1 MKKKLLTSGV
11 LWAYGLA
18 CVATNQKDQECKNVL
33 ANPVQTQAPV
43 VIQDDSVRYIETED
57 GFRKLTRVIDM
68 TEDPTIKP
76 TVEPTKKPVV
86 SKKNNASEPT
96 KKPTSKQQ
104 KQNKTTTKLY
114 TNIPLS
120 ARFQKY
126 IDGKCKS
133 YGISTNVVMG
143 CIRTE
148 SNFQTQIMGDNGKA
162 YGLMQVQKQWHK
174 ARMKKVG
181 ATDLLNPYDNVSVGI
196 DYLAELYKIYDGN
209 WHKTLMAYN
218 GGHAY
223 CKRRLR
229 MGLTNSPY
237 SRRVMNYAEDFKKER
252 ND

>member
-1 MKKKLLTSGV
+1 MNKKILTSGV

-18 CVATNQKDQECKNVL
+18 CVAVNQKDKECKNVL

-57 GFRKLTRVIDM
+57 GFRKLHRVIDE
-68 TEDPTIKP
+68 TEEPTIKP
-76 TVEPTKKPVV
+76 TKQPKSIVKTTKTTKQPTKKQ
-86 SKKNNASEPT
+86 SSSSS
-96 KKPTSKQQ
+96 TS
-104 KQNKTTTKLY
+104 TKLY

-143 CIRTE
+143 CIRVE

-174 ARMKKVG
+174 ERMKKVG
-181 ATDLLNPYDNVSVGI
+181 ATNLLDPYDNVAVGI
-196 DYLAELYKIYDGN
+196 DYLAELYGIYGN
-209 WHKTLMAYN
+209 YHKALMAYN

-229 MGLTNSPY
+229 MGLVNSPY

>member
-1 MKKKLLTSGV
+1 MNKKILTSGV

-18 CVATNQKDQECKNVL
+18 CVATNQKDSECKNVL

-43 VIQDDSVRYIETED
+43 VIQEENIRYLETEN
-57 GFRKLTRVIDM
+57 GIRKLHRVIDE
-68 TEDPTIKP
+68 TEEPTIKP
-76 TVEPTKKPVV
+76 TKQPKSIVKTTKTTKQPTKKQ
-86 SKKNNASEPT
+86 SSSSS
-96 KKPTSKQQ
+96 TS
-104 KQNKTTTKLY
+104 TKLY

-143 CIRTE
+143 CIRVE

-162 YGLMQVQKQWHK
+162 YGLMQVQKQWHR

-181 ATDLLNPYDNVSVGI
+181 ATNLLDPYDNVAVGI
-196 DYLAELYKIYDGN
+196 DYLAELYGIYGN
-209 WHKTLMAYN
+209 YHKALMAYN

-223 CKRRLR
+223 CKRRVR
-229 MGLTNSPY
+229 AGLVNSPY

>member
-1 MKKKLLTSGV
+1 MNKKILTSGV

-43 VIQDDSVRYIETED
+43 VIQDDSVRYLETEN
-57 GFRKLTRVIDM
+57 GIRKLHRVIDE
-68 TEDPTIKP
+68 TEEPTIKP
-76 TVEPTKKPVV
+76 TKQPKSIAKTTKTTKQPTKKQ
-86 SKKNNASEPT
+86 SSSSS
-96 KKPTSKQQ
+96 TS
-104 KQNKTTTKLY
+104 TKLY

-143 CIRTE
+143 CIRVE
-148 SNFQTQIMGDNGKA
+148 SNFQTQIMGDKGKA

-181 ATDLLNPYDNVSVGI
+181 ATDLLNPYDNVAVGI
-196 DYLAELYKIYDGN
+196 DYLAELYKIYNGN
-209 WHKTLMAYN
+209 WHKALMSYN

-229 MGLTNSPY
+229 MGLVNSPY

>member
-1 MKKKLLTSGV
+1 MNKKILTSAI
-11 LWAYGLA
+11 LWGYGLS
-18 CVATNQKDQECKNVL
+18 CVAVNQKDQECKNVL

-43 VIQDDSVRYIETED
+43 VIQDDSVRYLETEN
-57 GFRKLTRVIDM
+57 GIRKLHRVIDE
-68 TEDPTIKP
+68 TEEPTIKP
-76 TVEPTKKPVV
+76 TKQPKSIAKTTKTTKQPTKKQ
-86 SKKNNASEPT
+86 SSSSS
-96 KKPTSKQQ
+96 TS
-104 KQNKTTTKLY
+104 TKLY

-162 YGLMQVQKQWHK
+162 YGLMQVQKQWHR

-181 ATDLLNPYDNVSVGI
+181 ATNLLDPYDNVAVGI
-196 DYLAELYKIYDGN
+196 DYLAELYKIYNGN
-209 WHKTLMAYN
+209 WHKALMAYN

-229 MGLTNSPY
+229 MGLVNSPY

>member
-1 MKKKLLTSGV
+1 MNKKILTSGV

-43 VIQDDSVRYIETED
+43 VIQEENIRYLKTEN
-57 GFRKLTRVIDM
+57 GIKKLHRVIDE
-68 TEDPTIKP
+68 TEEPTIKP
-76 TVEPTKKPVV
+76 TKQPKSIAKTTKTTKQPTKKQ
-86 SKKNNASEPT
+86 SS
-96 KKPTSKQQ
+96 SSSIS
-104 KQNKTTTKLY
+104 TKLY

-181 ATDLLNPYDNVSVGI
+181 ATNLLDPYDNVAVGI
-196 DYLAELYKIYDGN
+196 DYLAELYKIYNGN
-209 WHKTLMAYN
+209 WHKALMAYN

-223 CKRRLR
+223 CKRRVR
-229 MGLTNSPY
+229 AGLVNSPY

>member
-1 MKKKLLTSGV
+1 MNKKILTSGV

-33 ANPVQTQAPV
+33 ANPVQTQTPV
-43 VIQDDSVRYIETED
+43 VIQEENIRYLETEN
-57 GFRKLTRVIDM
+57 GIRKLHRVIDE
-68 TEDPTIKP
+68 TEEPTITP
-76 TVEPTKKPVV
+76 TKQPKSIVKTTKTTKQPTKKQ
-86 SKKNNASEPT
+86 SSSSS
-96 KKPTSKQQ
+96 TS
-104 KQNKTTTKLY
+104 TKLY

-181 ATDLLNPYDNVSVGI
+181 ATNLLDPYDNVAVGI
-196 DYLAELYKIYDGN
+196 DYLAELYKIYNGN
-209 WHKTLMAYN
+209 WHKALMAYN

-223 CKRRLR
+223 CKRRVR
-229 MGLTNSPY
+229 AGLVNSPY
-237 SRRVMNYAEDFKKER
+237 SRRVMGYAEDFKKER

>member
-1 MKKKLLTSGV
+1 MNKKILTSGV

-18 CVATNQKDQECKNVL
+18 CVATNQKDSECKNVL

-43 VIQDDSVRYIETED
+43 VIQEENIRYLETEN
-57 GFRKLTRVIDM
+57 GIRKLHRVIDE
-68 TEDPTIKP
+68 TEEPTIKP
-76 TVEPTKKPVV
+76 TKQPKSIVKTTKTTKQPTKKQ
-86 SKKNNASEPT
+86 SSSSS
-96 KKPTSKQQ
+96 TS
-104 KQNKTTTKLY
+104 TKLY

-181 ATDLLNPYDNVSVGI
+181 ATNLLDPYDNVAVGI
-196 DYLAELYKIYDGN
+196 DYLAELYKIYNGN
-209 WHKTLMAYN
+209 WHKALMAYN

-229 MGLTNSPY
+229 MGLVNSPY

>member
-1 MKKKLLTSGV
+1 MNKKILTSGV

-33 ANPVQTQAPV
+33 ANPVQTQTPV
-43 VIQDDSVRYIETED
+43 VIQEENVRYLETEN
-57 GFRKLTRVIDM
+57 GIRKLHRVIDE
-68 TEDPTIKP
+68 TEEPTIKP
-76 TVEPTKKPVV
+76 TKQPKSIVKTTKTTKQPTKKQ
-86 SKKNNASEPT
+86 SSSSS
-96 KKPTSKQQ
+96 TS
-104 KQNKTTTKLY
+104 TKLY

-143 CIRTE
+143 CIRVE

-181 ATDLLNPYDNVSVGI
+181 ATNLLDPYDNVAVGI
-196 DYLAELYKIYDGN
+196 DYLAELYKIYNGN
-209 WHKTLMAYN
+209 WHKALMAYN

-223 CKRRLR
+223 CKRRVR
-229 MGLTNSPY
+229 AGLVNSPY

>member
-1 MKKKLLTSGV
+1 MNKKILTSGV

-43 VIQDDSVRYIETED
+43 VIQEENIRYLETEN
-57 GFRKLTRVIDM
+57 GIRKLHRVIDE
-68 TEDPTIKP
+68 TEEPTIKP
-76 TVEPTKKPVV
+76 TKQPKSIVKTTKTTKQPTKKQ
-86 SKKNNASEPT
+86 SSSSS
-96 KKPTSKQQ
+96 TS
-104 KQNKTTTKLY
+104 TKLY

-162 YGLMQVQKQWHK
+162 YGLMQVQKQWHR

-181 ATDLLNPYDNVSVGI
+181 ATNLLDPYDNVAVGI
-196 DYLAELYKIYDGN
+196 DYLAELYGIYGN
-209 WHKTLMAYN
+209 YHKALMAYN

-229 MGLTNSPY
+229 MGLVNSPY

>member
-1 MKKKLLTSGV
+1 MNKKILTSAI
-11 LWAYGLA
+11 LWGYGLS
-18 CVATNQKDQECKNVL
+18 CVAVNQKDQECKNVL

-43 VIQDDSVRYIETED
+43 VIQDDSVRYLETEN
-57 GFRKLTRVIDM
+57 GIRKLHRVIDE
-68 TEDPTIKP
+68 TEEPTIKP
-76 TVEPTKKPVV
+76 TKQPKSIAKTTKTTKQPTKKQ
-86 SKKNNASEPT
+86 SSSSS
-96 KKPTSKQQ
+96 TS
-104 KQNKTTTKLY
+104 TKLY

-181 ATDLLNPYDNVSVGI
+181 ATNLLDPYDNVAVGI
-196 DYLAELYKIYDGN
+196 DYLAELYKIYNGN
-209 WHKTLMAYN
+209 WHKALMAYN

-223 CKRRLR
+223 CKRRVR
-229 MGLTNSPY
+229 AGLVNSPY

>member
-1 MKKKLLTSGV
+1 MNKKILTSAI
-11 LWAYGLA
+11 LWGYGLS
-18 CVATNQKDQECKNVL
+18 CVAVNQKDQECKNVL

-57 GFRKLTRVIDM
+57 GFRKLHRVIDE
-68 TEDPTIKP
+68 TEEPTIKP
-76 TVEPTKKPVV
+76 TKQPKSIVKTTKTTKQPTKKQ
-86 SKKNNASEPT
+86 SSSSS
-96 KKPTSKQQ
+96 TS
-104 KQNKTTTKLY
+104 TKLY

-143 CIRTE
+143 CIRVE

-174 ARMKKVG
+174 ASMKKVG
-181 ATDLLNPYDNVSVGI
+181 ATNLLDPYDNVAVGI
-196 DYLAELYKIYDGN
+196 DYLAELYKIYNGN
-209 WHKTLMAYN
+209 WHKALMAYN

-229 MGLTNSPY
+229 AGLVNSPY

>member
-1 MKKKLLTSGV
+1 MNKKILTTGV

-43 VIQDDSVRYIETED
+43 VIQEENVRYLKTEN
-57 GFRKLTRVIDM
+57 GIKKLHRVIDE
-68 TEDPTIKP
+68 TEEPTIKP
-76 TVEPTKKPVV
+76 TKQPKSIAKTTKTTKQPTKKQ
-86 SKKNNASEPT
+86 SSSSS
-96 KKPTSKQQ
+96 TS
-104 KQNKTTTKLY
+104 TKLY

-143 CIRTE
+143 CIRVE

-181 ATDLLNPYDNVSVGI
+181 ATNLLDPYDNVAVGI
-196 DYLAELYKIYDGN
+196 DYLAELYKIYNGN
-209 WHKTLMAYN
+209 WHKALMAYN

-223 CKRRLR
+223 CKRRVR
-229 MGLTNSPY
+229 AGLVNSPY

>member
-1 MKKKLLTSGV
+1 MNKKILTSGV

-18 CVATNQKDQECKNVL
+18 CVATNQKDSECKNVL

-43 VIQDDSVRYIETED
+43 VIQDDSVRYLETEN
-57 GFRKLTRVIDM
+57 GIRKLHRVIDE
-68 TEDPTIKP
+68 TEEPTIKP
-76 TVEPTKKPVV
+76 TKQPKSIAKTTKTTKQPTKKQ
-86 SKKNNASEPT
+86 SSSSS
-96 KKPTSKQQ
+96 TS
-104 KQNKTTTKLY
+104 TKLY

-181 ATDLLNPYDNVSVGI
+181 ATNLLDPYDNVAVGI
-196 DYLAELYKIYDGN
+196 DYLAELYKIYNGN
-209 WHKTLMAYN
+209 WHKALMAYN

-229 MGLTNSPY
+229 MGLVNSPY

>member
-1 MKKKLLTSGV
+1 MNKKILTSGV

-33 ANPVQTQAPV
+33 SNPVQTQAPV

-57 GFRKLTRVIDM
+57 GFRKLHRVIDE
-68 TEDPTIKP
+68 TEEPTIKP
-76 TVEPTKKPVV
+76 TKQPKSIVKTTKTTKQPTKKQ
-86 SKKNNASEPT
+86 SSSSS
-96 KKPTSKQQ
+96 TS
-104 KQNKTTTKLY
+104 TKLY

-143 CIRTE
+143 CIRVE

-181 ATDLLNPYDNVSVGI
+181 ATNLLDPYDNVAVGI
-196 DYLAELYKIYDGN
+196 DYLAELYGIYGN
-209 WHKTLMAYN
+209 YHKALMAYN

-229 MGLTNSPY
+229 MGLVNSPY

>member
-1 MKKKLLTSGV
+1 MKNKKLLTSGV

-18 CVATNQKDQECKNVL
+18 CVATNQKDAECKNVL
-33 ANPVQTQAPV
+33 ANPVQTQVPV

-68 TEDPTIKP
+68 TEEPTITP
-76 TVEPTKKPVV
+76 TEEPTKKPVV

-96 KKPTSKQQ
+96 KKPTSK

-120 ARFQKY
+120 ARFQTY
-126 IDGKCKS
+126 IDKKCKS

-181 ATDLLNPYDNVSVGI
+181 ATDLLNPYDNVAVGI

>member
-1 MKKKLLTSGV
+1 MNKKILTSAI
-11 LWAYGLA
+11 LWGYGLS
-18 CVATNQKDQECKNVL
+18 CVAVNQKDQECKNVL

-43 VIQDDSVRYIETED
+43 VIQEENIRYLETEN
-57 GFRKLTRVIDM
+57 GIRKLHRVIDE
-68 TEDPTIKP
+68 TEKPKIKP
-76 TVEPTKKPVV
+76 TKQPKSIVKTTKTTKQPTKKQ
-86 SKKNNASEPT
+86 SSSSS
-96 KKPTSKQQ
+96 TS
-104 KQNKTTTKLY
+104 TKLY

-181 ATDLLNPYDNVSVGI
+181 ATDLLNPYENVDVGI
-196 DYLAELYKIYDGN
+196 DYLAELYGIYGN
-209 WHKTLMAYN
+209 YHKALMAYN

-229 MGLTNSPY
+229 MGLVNSPY

>member
-1 MKKKLLTSGV
+1 MNKKILTSGV

-18 CVATNQKDQECKNVL
+18 CVATNQKDAECKNVL

-43 VIQDDSVRYIETED
+43 VIQEENVRYLETEN
-57 GFRKLTRVIDM
+57 GIRKLHRVIDE
-68 TEDPTIKP
+68 TEEPTIKP
-76 TVEPTKKPVV
+76 TKQPKSIVKTTKTTKQPTKKQ
-86 SKKNNASEPT
+86 SSSSS
-96 KKPTSKQQ
+96 TS
-104 KQNKTTTKLY
+104 TKLY

-148 SNFQTQIMGDNGKA
+148 SNFQTQIMGDKGKA

-181 ATDLLNPYDNVSVGI
+181 ATNLLDPYDNVAVGI
-196 DYLAELYKIYDGN
+196 DYLAELYKIYNGN
-209 WHKTLMAYN
+209 WHKALMAYN

-223 CKRRLR
+223 CKRRVR
-229 MGLTNSPY
+229 AGLVNSPY
-237 SRRVMNYAEDFKKER
+237 SRRVMGYAEDFKKER

>member
-1 MKKKLLTSGV
+1 MNKKLLTSGV

-43 VIQDDSVRYIETED
+43 VIQEDNIRYLETEN
-57 GFRKLTRVIDM
+57 GIRKLHRVIDE
-68 TEDPTIKP
+68 TEEPTIKP
-76 TVEPTKKPVV
+76 TKQPKSIVKTTKTTKQPTKKQ
-86 SKKNNASEPT
+86 SSSSS
-96 KKPTSKQQ
+96 TS
-104 KQNKTTTKLY
+104 TKLY

-143 CIRTE
+143 CIRVE

-174 ARMKKVG
+174 ERMKKVG
-181 ATDLLNPYDNVSVGI
+181 ATNLLDPYDNVAVGI
-196 DYLAELYKIYDGN
+196 DYLAELYKIYNGN
-209 WHKTLMAYN
+209 WHKALMAYN

-229 MGLTNSPY
+229 MGLVNSPY

>member
-1 MKKKLLTSGV
+1 MNKKLLTSGV

-43 VIQDDSVRYIETED
+43 VIQDDSVRYLETEN
-57 GFRKLTRVIDM
+57 GIRKLHRVIDE
-68 TEDPTIKP
+68 TEEPTIKP
-76 TVEPTKKPVV
+76 TKQPKSIAKTTKTTKQPTKKQ
-86 SKKNNASEPT
+86 SSSSS
-96 KKPTSKQQ
+96 TS
-104 KQNKTTTKLY
+104 TKLY

-181 ATDLLNPYDNVSVGI
+181 ATNLLDPYDNVAVGI
-196 DYLAELYKIYDGN
+196 DYLAELYKIYNGN
-209 WHKTLMAYN
+209 WHKALMAYN

-223 CKRRLR
+223 CKRRVR
-229 MGLTNSPY
+229 AGLVNSPY

>member
-1 MKKKLLTSGV
+1 MNKKILTSAI
-11 LWAYGLA
+11 LWGYGLS
-18 CVATNQKDQECKNVL
+18 CVAVNQKDQECKNVL

-43 VIQDDSVRYIETED
+43 VIQEENIRYLETEN
-57 GFRKLTRVIDM
+57 GIRKLHRVIDE
-68 TEDPTIKP
+68 TEEPTIKP
-76 TVEPTKKPVV
+76 TKQPKSIAKTTKTTKQPTKKQ
-86 SKKNNASEPT
+86 SSSSS
-96 KKPTSKQQ
+96 TS
-104 KQNKTTTKLY
+104 TKLY

-143 CIRTE
+143 CIRVE

-181 ATDLLNPYDNVSVGI
+181 ATDLLNPYDNVAVGI
-196 DYLAELYKIYDGN
+196 DYLAELYGIYGN
-209 WHKTLMAYN
+209 YHKALMAYN

-229 MGLTNSPY
+229 MGLVNSPY

>member
-1 MKKKLLTSGV
+1 MNKKILTSGV

-18 CVATNQKDQECKNVL
+18 CVATNQKDSECKNVL

-43 VIQDDSVRYIETED
+43 VIQDENIRYLETEN
-57 GFRKLTRVIDM
+57 GIRKLHRVIDE
-68 TEDPTIKP
+68 TEEPTIKP
-76 TVEPTKKPVV
+76 TKQPKSIVKTTKTTKQPTKKQ
-86 SKKNNASEPT
+86 SSSSS
-96 KKPTSKQQ
+96 TS
-104 KQNKTTTKLY
+104 TKLY

-181 ATDLLNPYDNVSVGI
+181 ATNLLDPYDNVAVGI
-196 DYLAELYKIYDGN
+196 DYLAELYKIYNGN
-209 WHKTLMAYN
+209 WHKALMAYN

-229 MGLTNSPY
+229 MGLVNSPY

>member
-1 MKKKLLTSGV
+1 MNKKILTSGV

-18 CVATNQKDQECKNVL
+18 CVATNQKDSEYKNVL

-43 VIQDDSVRYIETED
+43 VIQDDNIRYLETEN
-57 GFRKLTRVIDM
+57 GIRKLHRVIDE
-68 TEDPTIKP
+68 TEEPTIKP
-76 TVEPTKKPVV
+76 TKQPKSIVKTTKTTKQPTKKQ
-86 SKKNNASEPT
+86 SSSSS
-96 KKPTSKQQ
+96 TS
-104 KQNKTTTKLY
+104 TKLY

-143 CIRTE
+143 CIRVE

-181 ATDLLNPYDNVSVGI
+181 ATNLLDPYDNVAVGI
-196 DYLAELYKIYDGN
+196 DYLAELYGIYGN
-209 WHKTLMAYN
+209 YHKALMAYN

-229 MGLTNSPY
+229 MGLVNSPY

>member
-1 MKKKLLTSGV
+1 MNKKILTSGV

-18 CVATNQKDQECKNVL
+18 CVATNQKDSECKNVL

-43 VIQDDSVRYIETED
+43 VIQDDSVRYLETEN
-57 GFRKLTRVIDM
+57 GIRKLHRVIDE
-68 TEDPTIKP
+68 TEEPTIKP
-76 TVEPTKKPVV
+76 TKQPKSIVKTTKTTKQPTKKQ
-86 SKKNNASEPT
+86 SSSSS
-96 KKPTSKQQ
+96 TS
-104 KQNKTTTKLY
+104 TKLY

-181 ATDLLNPYDNVSVGI
+181 ATDLLNPYENVDVGI
-196 DYLAELYKIYDGN
+196 DYLAELYGIYGN
-209 WHKTLMAYN
+209 YHKALMAYN

-229 MGLTNSPY
+229 MGLVNSPY

>member
-1 MKKKLLTSGV
+1 MNKKILTSGV

-18 CVATNQKDQECKNVL
+18 CVATNQKDSECKNVL

-43 VIQDDSVRYIETED
+43 VIQEENIRYLETEN
-57 GFRKLTRVIDM
+57 GIRKLHRVIDE
-68 TEDPTIKP
+68 TEEPTIKP
-76 TVEPTKKPVV
+76 TKQPKSIAKTTKTTKQPTKKQ
-86 SKKNNASEPT
+86 SSSSS
-96 KKPTSKQQ
+96 TS
-104 KQNKTTTKLY
+104 TKLY

-181 ATDLLNPYDNVSVGI
+181 ATNLLDPYDNVAVGI
-196 DYLAELYKIYDGN
+196 DYLAELYGIYGN
-209 WHKTLMAYN
+209 YHKALMAYN

-229 MGLTNSPY
+229 MGLVNSPY

>member
-1 MKKKLLTSGV
+1 MNKKILTSAI
-11 LWAYGLA
+11 LWGYGLS
-18 CVATNQKDQECKNVL
+18 CVAVNQKDQECKNVL

-43 VIQDDSVRYIETED
+43 VIQDDSVRYLETEN
-57 GFRKLTRVIDM
+57 GIRKLHRVIDE
-68 TEDPTIKP
+68 TEEPTIKP
-76 TVEPTKKPVV
+76 TKQPKSIVKTTKTTKQPTKKQ
-86 SKKNNASEPT
+86 SSSSS
-96 KKPTSKQQ
+96 TS
-104 KQNKTTTKLY
+104 TKLY

-181 ATDLLNPYDNVSVGI
+181 ATNLLDPYDNVAVGI
-196 DYLAELYKIYDGN
+196 DYLAELYKIYNGN
-209 WHKTLMAYN
+209 WHKALMAYN

-229 MGLTNSPY
+229 MGLVNSPY

>member
-1 MKKKLLTSGV
+1 MNKKILTSGV

-18 CVATNQKDQECKNVL
+18 CVATNQKDSECKNVL

-43 VIQDDSVRYIETED
+43 VIQEDNIRYLETEN
-57 GFRKLTRVIDM
+57 GIRKLHRVIDE
-68 TEDPTIKP
+68 TEEPTI
-76 TVEPTKKPVV
+76 TPTKKPVV

-96 KKPTSKQQ
+96 KKPTSK

-120 ARFQKY
+120 ARFQRY

-181 ATDLLNPYDNVSVGI
+181 ATNLLDPYDNVAVGI
-196 DYLAELYKIYDGN
+196 DYLAELYGIYGN
-209 WHKTLMAYN
+209 YHKALMAYN

-229 MGLTNSPY
+229 MGLVNSPY

>member
-1 MKKKLLTSGV
+1 MNKKILTSGV

-18 CVATNQKDQECKNVL
+18 CVATNQKDSECKNVL

-43 VIQDDSVRYIETED
+43 VIQDDSVRYLETEN
-57 GFRKLTRVIDM
+57 GIRKLHRVIDE
-68 TEDPTIKP
+68 TEEPTIKP
-76 TVEPTKKPVV
+76 TKQPKSIAKTTKTTKQPTKKQ
-86 SKKNNASEPT
+86 SSSSS
-96 KKPTSKQQ
+96 TS
-104 KQNKTTTKLY
+104 TKLY

-120 ARFQKY
+120 ARFQRY

-181 ATDLLNPYDNVSVGI
+181 ATDLLNPYDNVAVGI
-196 DYLAELYKIYDGN
+196 DYLAELYKIYNGN
-209 WHKTLMAYN
+209 WHKALMAYN

-223 CKRRLR
+223 CKRRVR
-229 MGLTNSPY
+229 AGLVNSPY

>member
-1 MKKKLLTSGV
+1 MNKKILTSAI
-11 LWAYGLA
+11 LWGYGLS
-18 CVATNQKDQECKNVL
+18 CVAVNQKDQECKNVL

-43 VIQDDSVRYIETED
+43 VIQEDNIRYLETEN
-57 GFRKLTRVIDM
+57 GIRKLHRVIDE
-68 TEDPTIKP
+68 TEEPTIKP
-76 TVEPTKKPVV
+76 TKQPKSIAKTTKTTKQPTKKQ
-86 SKKNNASEPT
+86 SSSSS
-96 KKPTSKQQ
+96 TS
-104 KQNKTTTKLY
+104 TKLY

-181 ATDLLNPYDNVSVGI
+181 ATNLLDPYDNVAVGI
-196 DYLAELYKIYDGN
+196 DYLAELYKIYNGN
-209 WHKTLMAYN
+209 WHKALMAYN

-229 MGLTNSPY
+229 MGLVNSPY

>member
-1 MKKKLLTSGV
+1 MNKKILTSGV

-18 CVATNQKDQECKNVL
+18 CVATNQKDSECKNVL

-43 VIQDDSVRYIETED
+43 VIQDDSVRYLETEN
-57 GFRKLTRVIDM
+57 GIRKLHRVIDG
-68 TEDPTIKP
+68 TEEPTIKSTKQP
-76 TVEPTKKPVV
+76 KSIVKTTKTTKQPTKKQ
-86 SKKNNASEPT
+86 SSSSS
-96 KKPTSKQQ
+96 TS
-104 KQNKTTTKLY
+104 TKLY

-174 ARMKKVG
+174 SRMKKVG
-181 ATDLLNPYDNVSVGI
+181 ATNLLDPYDNVAVGI
-196 DYLAELYKIYDGN
+196 DYLAELYKIYNGN
-209 WHKTLMAYN
+209 WHKALMAYN

-229 MGLTNSPY
+229 MGLVNSPY

>member
-1 MKKKLLTSGV
+1 MNKKILTSGV

-68 TEDPTIKP
+68 TEEPTI
-76 TVEPTKKPVV
+76 TPTKKPVV

-96 KKPTSKQQ
+96 KKPTSK

-181 ATDLLNPYDNVSVGI
+181 ATNLLDPYDNVAVGI
-196 DYLAELYKIYDGN
+196 DYLAELYKIYNGN
-209 WHKTLMAYN
+209 WHKALMAYN

-223 CKRRLR
+223 CKRRVR
-229 MGLTNSPY
+229 AGLVNSPY

>member
-1 MKKKLLTSGV
+1 MNKKILTSGV

-43 VIQDDSVRYIETED
+43 VIQEENIRYLETEN
-57 GFRKLTRVIDM
+57 GIRKLHRVIDE
-68 TEDPTIKP
+68 TEEPTIKP
-76 TVEPTKKPVV
+76 TKQPKSIVKTTKTTKQPTKKQ
-86 SKKNNASEPT
+86 SSSSS
-96 KKPTSKQQ
+96 TS
-104 KQNKTTTKLY
+104 TKLY

-143 CIRTE
+143 CIRVE

-162 YGLMQVQKQWHK
+162 YGLMQVQKQWHR

-196 DYLAELYKIYDGN
+196 DYLAELYKIYNGN

-229 MGLTNSPY
+229 MGLVNSPY

>member
-1 MKKKLLTSGV
+1 MNKKILTSAI
-11 LWAYGLA
+11 LWGYGLS
-18 CVATNQKDQECKNVL
+18 CVAVNQKDQECKNVL

-43 VIQDDSVRYIETED
+43 VIQDDSVRYLETEN
-57 GFRKLTRVIDM
+57 GIRKLHRVIDE
-68 TEDPTIKP
+68 TEEPTIKP
-76 TVEPTKKPVV
+76 TKQPKSIVKTTKTTKQPTKKQ
-86 SKKNNASEPT
+86 SSSSS
-96 KKPTSKQQ
+96 TS
-104 KQNKTTTKLY
+104 TKLY

-181 ATDLLNPYDNVSVGI
+181 ATDLLNPYDNVAVGI
-196 DYLAELYKIYDGN
+196 DYLAELYKIYNGN
-209 WHKTLMAYN
+209 WHKALMAYN

-229 MGLTNSPY
+229 MGLVNSPY

>member
-1 MKKKLLTSGV
+1 MNKKILTSAI
-11 LWAYGLA
+11 LWGYGLS
-18 CVATNQKDQECKNVL
+18 CVAVNQKDQECKNVL

-43 VIQDDSVRYIETED
+43 VIQDDSVRYLETEN
-57 GFRKLTRVIDM
+57 GIRKLHRVIDE
-68 TEDPTIKP
+68 TEEPTIKP
-76 TVEPTKKPVV
+76 TKQPKSIVKTTKTTKQPTKKQ
-86 SKKNNASEPT
+86 SSSSS
-96 KKPTSKQQ
+96 TS
-104 KQNKTTTKLY
+104 TKLY

-174 ARMKKVG
+174 SRMKKVG
-181 ATDLLNPYDNVSVGI
+181 ATNLLDPYDNVAVGI
-196 DYLAELYKIYDGN
+196 DYLAELYGIYGN
-209 WHKTLMAYN
+209 YHKALMAYN

-229 MGLTNSPY
+229 MGLVNSPY

>member
-1 MKKKLLTSGV
+1 MNKKILTSGV

-18 CVATNQKDQECKNVL
+18 CVATNQKDSECKNVL

-43 VIQDDSVRYIETED
+43 VIQEENIRYLETEN
-57 GFRKLTRVIDM
+57 GIRKLHRVIDE
-68 TEDPTIKP
+68 TEEPTIKP
-76 TVEPTKKPVV
+76 TKQPKSIVKTTKTTKQPTKKQ
-86 SKKNNASEPT
+86 SSSSS
-96 KKPTSKQQ
+96 TS
-104 KQNKTTTKLY
+104 TKLY

-181 ATDLLNPYDNVSVGI
+181 ATNLLDPDDNVAVGI
-196 DYLAELYKIYDGN
+196 DYLAELYKIYNGN
-209 WHKTLMAYN
+209 WHKALMAYN

-223 CKRRLR
+223 CKRRVR
-229 MGLTNSPY
+229 AGLVNSPY

>member
-1 MKKKLLTSGV
+1 MNKKKLLTSGV

-18 CVATNQKDQECKNVL
+18 CVAVNQKDKECKNVL

-57 GFRKLTRVIDM
+57 GFRKLHRVIDE
-68 TEDPTIKP
+68 TEEPTIKP
-76 TVEPTKKPVV
+76 TKQPKSIVKTTKTTKQPTKKQ
-86 SKKNNASEPT
+86 SSSSS
-96 KKPTSKQQ
+96 TS
-104 KQNKTTTKLY
+104 TKLY

-143 CIRTE
+143 CIRVE

-181 ATDLLNPYDNVSVGI
+181 ATNLLDPYDNVAVGI
-196 DYLAELYKIYDGN
+196 DYLAELYGIYGN
-209 WHKTLMAYN
+209 YHKALMAYN

-223 CKRRLR
+223 CKRRVR
-229 MGLTNSPY
+229 AGLVNSPY

>member
-1 MKKKLLTSGV
+1 MNKKILTSGV

-43 VIQDDSVRYIETED
+43 VIQDDSVRYLETEN
-57 GFRKLTRVIDM
+57 GIRKLHRVIDE
-68 TEDPTIKP
+68 TEEPTIKP
-76 TVEPTKKPVV
+76 TKQPKSIVKTTKTTKQPTKKQ
-86 SKKNNASEPT
+86 SSSSS
-96 KKPTSKQQ
+96 TS
-104 KQNKTTTKLY
+104 TKLY

-162 YGLMQVQKQWHK
+162 YGLMQVQKQWHR

-181 ATDLLNPYDNVSVGI
+181 ATDLLNPYDNVAVGI
-196 DYLAELYKIYDGN
+196 DYLAELYGIYGN
-209 WHKTLMAYN
+209 YHKALMAYN

-223 CKRRLR
+223 CKRRVR
-229 MGLTNSPY
+229 AGLVNSPY

>member
-1 MKKKLLTSGV
+1 MNKKILTSGV
-11 LWAYGLA
+11 LWASGLA

-43 VIQDDSVRYIETED
+43 VIQDDSVRYLETEN
-57 GFRKLTRVIDM
+57 GIRKLHRVIDE
-68 TEDPTIKP
+68 TEEPTIKP
-76 TVEPTKKPVV
+76 TKQPKSTSKKAKTTKQPTKKQ
-86 SKKNNASEPT
+86 SSSSS
-96 KKPTSKQQ
+96 TS
-104 KQNKTTTKLY
+104 TKLY

-174 ARMKKVG
+174 TRMKKVG
-181 ATDLLNPYDNVSVGI
+181 ATNLLDPYDNVAVGI
-196 DYLAELYKIYDGN
+196 DYLAELYKIYNGN
-209 WHKTLMAYN
+209 WHKALMAYN

>member
-1 MKKKLLTSGV
+1 MNKKILTSGV

-18 CVATNQKDQECKNVL
+18 CVATNQKDSECKNVL

-43 VIQDDSVRYIETED
+43 VIQDDSVRYLETEN
-57 GFRKLTRVIDM
+57 GIRKLHRVIDE
-68 TEDPTIKP
+68 TEEPTITPTNKP
-76 TVEPTKKPVV
+76 AV

-96 KKPTSKQQ
+96 KKPTSK

-120 ARFQKY
+120 ARFQTY
-126 IDGKCKS
+126 IDKKCKS

-181 ATDLLNPYDNVSVGI
+181 ATDLLNPYENVDVGI
-196 DYLAELYKIYDGN
+196 DYLAELYGIYGN
-209 WHKTLMAYN
+209 YHKALMAYN

-229 MGLTNSPY
+229 MGLVNSPY